1 MTPIVL
7 CLMLISFLAACA
19 SGPPKTKPGEPRPYK
34 VFGKWYSPVFDAK
47 GFRERGIASWYGKDF
62 HGKKT
67 ANGEIYDM
75 HAMTAAH
82 KTLPLGTLVKVVNLD
97 NDLEISVRI
106 NDRGPF
112 VRGRIIDLSHEG
124 AKLLGMIGPGV
135 ARVEIKAIGQALASE
150 KSPAP
155 PADFESG
162 AFTFQVG
169 AFTDKGNAER
179 LKARLER
186 KYRNT
191 HIVVYDRGDRI
202 FYRVRT
208 GLFSNLSQAAQ
219 FEKTLIADGFS
230 DVFLVA
236 R

>member
-1 MTPIVL
+1 MIL
-7 CLMLISFLAACA
+7 SLMLISLLAACA
-19 SGPPKTKPGEPRPYK
+19 SGPPKTKPGDPRPYK
-34 VFGKWYSPVFDAK
+34 VFGKWYSPISNAK

-97 NDLEISVRI
+97 NDRNISVRI

-112 VRGRIIDLSHEG
+112 VRGRIIDLSFEG

-135 ARVEIKAIGQALASE
+135 ARVEITAIGREVSSE
-150 KSPAP
+150 KAVAP

-208 GLFSNLSQAAQ
+208 GLFRSLREAYA
-219 FEKTLIADGFS
+219 FEKTLTQDGFS
-230 DVFLVA
+230 DVFVVA